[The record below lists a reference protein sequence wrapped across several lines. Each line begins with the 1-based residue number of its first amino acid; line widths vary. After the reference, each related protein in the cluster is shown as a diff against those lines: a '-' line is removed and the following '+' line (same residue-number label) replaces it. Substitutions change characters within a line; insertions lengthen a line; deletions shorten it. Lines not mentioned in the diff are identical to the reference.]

1 MGEGKENEDYVKEG
15 DDGNLLLLVEK
26 LREEGKLVK
35 IGVEGIEKEKE
46 KEKEG
51 KEKEEEEEGE
61 VEKEDGMKIGMQGKD
76 DDDNNAMIPT
86 DSLYTPRYN
95 EEGKVGDEGERA
107 TATTTLAATVLP
119 SFPSSLGKI
128 PISQTSEGEEQE

>member
-51 KEKEEEEEGE
+51 KEKEEEGE
-61 VEKEDGMKIGMQGKD
+61 VEREDGMKIGMQRKDEEGTLEEGKD

-107 TATTTLAATVLP
+107 TRTTTTATTATTT
-119 SFPSSLGKI
+119 
-128 PISQTSEGEEQE
+128 